1 MPIRRSLA
9 WMMVS
14 QGGLFILQFGGSVVL
29 ARLLTP
35 YEMGIYA
42 VAVAMMGA
50 LGIVQ
55 AFGLTLFV
63 VREADIDREV
73 MATAFTINVVLALL
87 LAGAVAGL
95 SVFGGVFLHEPGV
108 QRVLLVLTL
117 SPVIGIL
124 EFLPAAN
131 LERNAEFSAIA
142 LMTLLRAATLSLVT
156 VSLAVCGFSYMSFA
170 WGSIAGACMSAAGFT
185 IAGRRYVSF
194 RLGFTGWQRILRFGM
209 QQLAING
216 VTAFASRM
224 ADLMVGRLL
233 GLNALGLYSRASS
246 LNSLLWYN
254 IHMVV
259 GRVILVDF
267 AGQRRQGTNLRD
279 SYLMSL
285 EILTAMLWPGFT
297 GLAILA
303 GPLIFVIYG
312 KAWVAAA
319 PALSALAV
327 SSAVLVSLTMTW
339 EVFVVCGETHRQARF
354 EFIRAAIGLVVFSIG
369 CLISLTAAA
378 GARIVEALFAV
389 TLYRPHMERM
399 TSTRRADF
407 LPVYRRSA
415 ILTIAA
421 CSPALALMALYS
433 WSAYIP
439 VALTL
444 VTIVAGVTAWL
455 AALRL
460 MDHILLGEIR
470 HLVTKGRKVSGLTH
484 GAAASVRR

>member
-185 IAGRRYVSF
+185 IAGRRYVS
-194 RLGFTGWQRILRFGM
+194 LGFTGWQRILRFGM